1 MDDHHESTA
10 VKLPQNIQAL
20 VGEIG
25 ELQVLLRLSILAH
38 QTDWEVFHNLGE
50 AGYDVLLLNSITAN
64 RIRIEVKTRQKLF
77 TTGKNRHLVH
87 FFLTDGEYQAC
98 DFLVAYFLDNNEFY
112 IVPKS
117 ELSEAKSRGIVRWR
131 FTLRLNRKDLQSAN
145 QKKFLDKWELLHSD
159 FAENES
165 VILV

>member
-77 TTGKNRHLVH
+77 TTGKNRHLV
-87 FFLTDGEYQAC
+87 
-98 DFLVAYFLDNNEFY
+98 
-112 IVPKS
+112 
-117 ELSEAKSRGIVRWR
+117 
-131 FTLRLNRKDLQSAN
+131 
-145 QKKFLDKWELLHSD
+145 
-159 FAENES
+159 
-165 VILV
+165 